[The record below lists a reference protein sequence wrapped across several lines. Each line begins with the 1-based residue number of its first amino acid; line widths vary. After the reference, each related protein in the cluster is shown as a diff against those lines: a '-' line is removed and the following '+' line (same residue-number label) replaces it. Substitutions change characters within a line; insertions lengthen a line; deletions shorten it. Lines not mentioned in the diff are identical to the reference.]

1 MSKKS
6 QPEDSRTVL
15 IDGEVLRSIR
25 QHARSEVSTEIC
37 GVLIGSGDAHRS
49 SVAASI
55 PGIAAQQ
62 GGTHVT
68 FTQDTWQHIYQV
80 KDRDY
85 PEDRIIGWYHSH
97 PGFGV
102 FLSDHDT
109 FIHRNFFASPEQIA
123 WVVDPISDEEGCFVW
138 SNGEIRRAEKITVTD
153 PKGGENAD
161 ERSEPPLSEVHSTSG
176 SHDTIEEPEP
186 AQSASYLNW
195 MFTVLSYLAV
205 FGLGIL
211 LSVYLL
217 IPPERVMIVPVDP
230 ATGQP
235 LDPRLREMLR
245 EHSASMPGNLS
256 PASPSASGTQPE
268 QSGAPQTKEQSGRH

>member
-1 MSKKS
+1 
-6 QPEDSRTVL
+6 
-15 IDGEVLRSIR
+15 
-25 QHARSEVSTEIC
+25 
-37 GVLIGSGDAHRS
+37 
-49 SVAASI
+49 VAASI

-85 PEDRIIGWYHSH
+85 PEARIIGWYHSH

-138 SNGEIRRAEKITVTD
+138 SNGEIHRAEKITVAD

-161 ERSEPPLSEVHSTSG
+161 ERSEPPLSEVHSTAS

-186 AQSASYLNW
+186 SQSASYLNW

-230 ATGQP
+230 STGQP

-256 PASPSASGTQPE
+256 PAEPSASGTQPE